1 MDWTQIVIAI
11 IGTGV
16 VSTGLN
22 ALINRRE
29 RSSKTD
35 GIDINNLVSIIEQE
49 RKEIEAK
56 NKEFDDYRK
65 SVDER
70 ILMFKGKFAQIEE
83 DNQRFLT
90 AILQA
95 YRCPLPQSLEDCPV
109 LRAHKDTA
117 ICEECS
123 HKSAV

>member
-1 MDWTQIVIAI
+1 MDWTQIIIAI

-35 GIDINNLVSIIEQE
+35 GIDINNLVAIIEEE
-49 RKEIEAK
+49 RKEIENK
-56 NKEFDDYRK
+56 NKEFEEYKR

-70 ILMFKGKFAQIEE
+70 IIMFKGEFAQLKE

-109 LRAHKDTA
+109 LRAHKDAA
-117 ICEECS
+117 ICQECN
-123 HKSAV
+123 HKSA